1 MVPGMLVLGAILDV
15 HEYEVLV
22 SLPFNMRGS
31 VAISDVSDHVTE
43 QVKSEAAKMDSDIE
57 EEDDEVCVSVCGGG
71 GGGYADAKFVDVCSL
86 SLSLCRLI
94 LLPSQLLNVSS
105 LWASCYHAM

>member
-71 GGGYADAKFVDVCSL
+71 GGDMQMQSLLMSVLSL
-86 SLSLCRLI
+86 SLS
-94 LLPSQLLNVSS
+94 VD
-105 LWASCYHAM
+105 

>member
-57 EEDDEVCVSVCGGG
+57 EEDDEVCVSVCVCVWGGG
-71 GGGYADAKFVDVCSL
+71 GGGMQMQSLLMSVLSL
-86 SLSLCRLI
+86 SLS
-94 LLPSQLLNVSS
+94 VD
-105 LWASCYHAM
+105 